1 MIKTI
6 KPFVLLLLAGTL
18 VACAPNDCAPTED
31 EVKEP
36 DKDSDKE
43 IVNIYV
49 DYGVEY
55 EEVDRDMDNKDN
67 LED

>member
-6 KPFVLLLLAGTL
+6 RPFILLLLAGTL
-18 VACAPNDCAPTED
+18 VACTPVED
-31 EVKEP
+31 KTKEP

-43 IVNIYV
+43 VVNIYV

-55 EEVDRDMDNKDN
+55 EEGDKDMDNQDN